1 MLSRVAE
8 NLFWMS
14 RYLER
19 AENVAR
25 LLDIGLYLEL
35 DAPSSSSGND
45 GSAPVEIAL
54 GILSSGSASR
64 PARPLVGPNRNAVLG
79 FLTFD
84 RSNPHSL
91 VSTISRARENA
102 RGTQESL
109 GVDAW
114 SEINRLYLYLCGQRA
129 QRRFHASASAL
140 YATVK
145 QSCILFDGLVQNT
158 LPRDEVYHFIRLG
171 RHLERVCVM
180 GQILHAKCRTR
191 PEDGAPID
199 PAIELVRW
207 TGLLRSCSAYG
218 AYLRV
223 ERDRV
228 EPAGVIRFLVL
239 NSDFPRAIRFCVAR
253 CRESLREI
261 AGGDDE
267 EYTSEAE
274 RLLGRLDSEL
284 RYSDVGEIF
293 DRGLLPFLEGIRTT
307 SVRVG
312 EEIQKTYF
320 LT

>member
-35 DAPSSSSGND
+35 DAPASPGED

-54 GILSSGSASR
+54 AILSSGNAAR
-64 PARPLVGPNRNAVLG
+64 PARLAVGPHRNAVLG

-84 RSNPHSL
+84 RSNPNSL
-91 VSTISRARENA
+91 VSTIARARENA

-145 QSCILFDGLVQNT
+145 QSCILVDGMVQNT

-180 GQILHAKCRTR
+180 GQILQAKCRTR
-191 PEDGAPID
+191 PEGGATVD
-199 PAIELVRW
+199 PAIELMRW

-228 EPAGVIRFLVL
+228 DPAGVIRFLVL
-239 NSDFPRAIRFCVAR
+239 SADFPRAIRFCVAR

-284 RYSDVGEIF
+284 RYGDVAEIF
-293 DRGLLPFLEGIRTT
+293 ERGLLPFLDGIRAT

-312 EEIQKTYF
+312 DEIQRTYF

>member
-35 DAPSSSSGND
+35 DAPASPGED

-54 GILSSGSASR
+54 AILSSGNAAR
-64 PARPLVGPNRNAVLG
+64 PARLAVGPHRNAVLG

-84 RSNPHSL
+84 RSNPNSL
-91 VSTISRARENA
+91 VSTIARARENA

-145 QSCILFDGLVQNT
+145 QSCILVDGMVQNT

-191 PEDGAPID
+191 PEGGATID

-228 EPAGVIRFLVL
+228 DPAGVIRFLVL
-239 NSDFPRAIRFCVAR
+239 SADFPRAIRFCVAR

-284 RYSDVGEIF
+284 RYGDVAEIF
-293 DRGLLPFLEGIRTT
+293 ERGLLPFLDGIRAT

-312 EEIQKTYF
+312 DEIQRTYF

>member
-35 DAPSSSSGND
+35 DAASSSGD
-45 GSAPVEIAL
+45 EGSAPVEIAL
-54 GILSSGSASR
+54 SILRGRDAQR
-64 PARPLVGPNRNAVLG
+64 PDRPLVGPHRNAVLG

-84 RSNPHSL
+84 RNNPNSL

-129 QRRFHASASAL
+129 HRRFQSSASAL
-140 YATVK
+140 YAKVK
-145 QSCILFDGLVQNT
+145 QFCILFDGMVQNT

-171 RHLERVCVM
+171 RHLERVSVM
-180 GQILHAKCRTR
+180 GQILHAKCRSHR
-191 PEDGAPID
+191 SGGSEVD

-239 NSDFPRAIRFCVAR
+239 NADFPRAIRFCVAR
-253 CRESLREI
+253 CRDSLREI
-261 AGGDDE
+261 AGGDE
-267 EYTSEAE
+267 EECTSEAE
-274 RLLGRLDSEL
+274 RQLGRLDSEL
-284 RYSDVGEIF
+284 RYSDVAEIF
-293 DRGLLPFLEGIRTT
+293 ERGLLPFLEGIRTT
-307 SVRVG
+307 SERVG
-312 EEIQKTYF
+312 HEIQKSYF

>member
-25 LLDIGLYLEL
+25 LLDIGLFLEL
-35 DAPSSSSGND
+35 DAPALAVDD

-54 GILSSGSASR
+54 HILACREQFHSANPGSDR
-64 PARPLVGPNRNAVLG
+64 NRVLG

-84 RSNPHSL
+84 RTNPQSIL
-91 VSTISRARENA
+91 SMIARARENA
-102 RGTQESL
+102 RGTQENL

-114 SEINRLYLYLCGQRA
+114 SEVNRLYLYLSGQRA
-129 QRRFHASASAL
+129 QRKFHSSPSAF
-140 YATVK
+140 YAAIK

-158 LPRDEVYHFIRLG
+158 LPRDEVYHFLELG
-171 RHLERVCVM
+171 RYLERVNVM
-180 GQILHAKCRTR
+180 GRILHAKCRSHN
-191 PEDGAPID
+191 EGESGAD
-199 PAIELVRW
+199 PPMQVIRW

-228 EPAGVIRFLVL
+228 EPVGVIRFLVL
-239 NSDFPRAIRFCVAR
+239 NPDFPRAVRFCVAR
-253 CRESLREI
+253 CRQSLQEI
-261 AGGDDE
+261 AGGDDD
-267 EYTSEAE
+267 EYASEAE

-284 RYSDVGEIF
+284 RYIDVAEIF
-293 DRGLLPFLEGIRTT
+293 ERGLLPFLDGIQNTCL
-307 SVRVG
+307 RVG
-312 EEIQKTYF
+312 DEIQRSYF

>member
-25 LLDIGLYLEL
+25 LLDIGLFLEL
-35 DAPSSSSGND
+35 DAPSLGDD

-54 GILSSGSASR
+54 KILACHDAFRSAHATPGR
-64 PARPLVGPNRNAVLG
+64 DAVLG

-84 RSNPHSL
+84 RSNPQSIL
-91 VSTISRARENA
+91 SMIARARENA

-114 SEINRLYLYLCGQRA
+114 SEVNRLYLYLSGQKAR
-129 QRRFHASASAL
+129 RRFQASPSSFYTTIKHAC
-140 YATVK
+140 V
-145 QSCILFDGLVQNT
+145 LFDGLVQNT
-158 LPRDEVYHFIRLG
+158 LPRDEVYHFIQLG
-171 RHLERVCVM
+171 RYLERADVV
-180 GQILHAKCRTR
+180 GRILHAKCRSLA
-191 PEDGAPID
+191 EIAESSD
-199 PAIELVRW
+199 LVMQAVWW

-218 AYLRV
+218 AYLRT

-228 EPAGVIRFLVL
+228 EPVGVIRFLVL
-239 NSDFPRAIRFCVAR
+239 DADFPRAIRFGIGR

-261 AGGDDE
+261 SGGDDE
-267 EYTSEAE
+267 DECRSEPE

-284 RYSDVGEIF
+284 RYTDVAEIF
-293 DRGLLPFLEGIRTT
+293 ERGLLPFLEGIQATCH
-307 SVRVG
+307 RVG
-312 EEIQKTYF
+312 HEIQKSFF
-320 LT
+320 LI

>member
-35 DAPSSSSGND
+35 DAPSSAGDD

-54 GILSSGSASR
+54 GILSSGNVAA
-64 PARPLVGPNRNAVLG
+64 PARTSVGPHRNAVLG

-84 RSNPHSL
+84 RTNPNSL

-145 QSCILFDGLVQNT
+145 QSCILFDGMVQNT

-171 RHLERVCVM
+171 PPSR
-180 GQILHAKCRTR
+180 
-191 PEDGAPID
+191 
-199 PAIELVRW
+199 
-207 TGLLRSCSAYG
+207 
-218 AYLRV
+218 
-223 ERDRV
+223 
-228 EPAGVIRFLVL
+228 AGVRDGPDPPRQVPHATGGWRSHRPGDRAGALDRPAPKL
-239 NSDFPRAIRFCVAR
+239 LGLRRLPPRRARPRRARRGDPLPRA
-253 CRESLREI
+253 
-261 AGGDDE
+261 
-267 EYTSEAE
+267 
-274 RLLGRLDSEL
+274 
-284 RYSDVGEIF
+284 
-293 DRGLLPFLEGIRTT
+293 
-307 SVRVG
+307 
-312 EEIQKTYF
+312 
-320 LT
+320 

>member
-35 DAPSSSSGND
+35 DAPSSAGQD

-54 GILSSGSASR
+54 GILSGGNV
-64 PARPLVGPNRNAVLG
+64 ARPTRPMVGPHRNAILG

-84 RSNPHSL
+84 RTNPNSL
-91 VSTISRARENA
+91 VSTISLARENA

-140 YATVK
+140 YAKVK
-145 QSCILFDGLVQNT
+145 QSCILFDGMVQNT

-171 RHLERVCVM
+171 RHLERVSVM
-180 GQILHAKCRTR
+180 GQILHTKCRR
-191 PEDGAPID
+191 HPVGGAGVD

-239 NSDFPRAIRFCVAR
+239 NADFPRAIRFCVAR

-261 AGGDDE
+261 AGGDE
-267 EYTSEAE
+267 EECISEAE

-284 RYSDVGEIF
+284 RYSDVVEIF
-293 DRGLLPFLEGIRTT
+293 ERGLLPFLESITTT
-307 SVRVG
+307 SQRVG
-312 EEIQKTYF
+312 NEIQKSYF

>member
-35 DAPSSSSGND
+35 DAPSTAAND

-54 GILSSGSASR
+54 HILACRDAFHAGH
-64 PARPLVGPNRNAVLG
+64 PAPDRSAVLR

-84 RSNPHSL
+84 RANSQSIL
-91 VSTISRARENA
+91 SVVARARENA

-109 GVDAW
+109 DVDAW
-114 SEINRLYLYLCGQRA
+114 REVNRLYLFLCGQRA
-129 QRRFHASASAL
+129 QRRFEASPSGF
-140 YATVK
+140 YAAIK

-158 LPRDEVYHFIRLG
+158 LPRDEVYHFLELG
-171 RHLERVCVM
+171 RYLERIGVI
-180 GQILHAKCRTR
+180 GRILHAKCHSLTQ
-191 PEDGAPID
+191 PSDAGD
-199 PAIELVRW
+199 PAMDLVRW

-228 EPAGVIRFLVL
+228 EPVGVIRFLIL
-239 NSDFPRAIRFCVAR
+239 NPDFPRAIRFCAAR
-253 CRESLREI
+253 CRESLQEI
-261 AGGDDE
+261 AGGDDD
-267 EYTSEAE
+267 EYASEAE

-284 RYSDVGEIF
+284 RYIDVAEIF
-293 DRGLLPFLEGIRTT
+293 ERGLLSFLDGIQTT
-307 SVRVG
+307 CNRVG
-312 EEIQKTYF
+312 EEIARSYF

>member
-35 DAPSSSSGND
+35 DAPSTAGDD

-54 GILSSGSASR
+54 GILCGGTAERPDRPISG
-64 PARPLVGPNRNAVLG
+64 PHRNAVLG
-79 FLTFD
+79 FFTFD
-84 RSNPHSL
+84 RTNPTSL
-91 VSTISRARENA
+91 LSTISLARENA

-129 QRRFHASASAL
+129 QRRFQASASAL
-140 YATVK
+140 YAKVK
-145 QSCILFDGLVQNT
+145 QSCILFDGMVQNT

-171 RHLERVCVM
+171 RHLERVSVM
-180 GQILHAKCRTR
+180 GQILHAKCHSH
-191 PEDGAPID
+191 PVGGAGVD

-228 EPAGVIRFLVL
+228 DPEGVIRFLVL
-239 NSDFPRAIRFCVAR
+239 NADFPRAIRFCVAR

-261 AGGDDE
+261 AGGDE
-267 EYTSEAE
+267 EECTSEAE

-284 RYSDVGEIF
+284 RYSDVVEIF
-293 DRGLLPFLEGIRTT
+293 ERGLLPFLEGIRTT

-312 EEIQKTYF
+312 NEIQKSYF

>member
-35 DAPSSSSGND
+35 DAPTSRGED

-54 GILSSGSASR
+54 AILSSGNVPR
-64 PARPLVGPNRNAVLG
+64 PARLTVGPHRNAVLG

-84 RSNPHSL
+84 RSNPNSL

-145 QSCILFDGLVQNT
+145 QSCILFDGLIQNT

-191 PEDGAPID
+191 PEGGAAVD

-228 EPAGVIRFLVL
+228 DPAGVIRFLVL
-239 NSDFPRAIRFCVAR
+239 NADFPRAIRFCVAR

-284 RYSDVGEIF
+284 RYSVVAEIF
-293 DRGLLPFLEGIRTT
+293 ERGLLPFLEGIRAT

-312 EEIQKTYF
+312 DEIQRTYF

>member
-25 LLDIGLYLEL
+25 LLDVGLYLEL
-35 DAPSSSSGND
+35 DAPRLTVED

-54 GILSSGSASR
+54 YILACREAFCAAHPKSASD
-64 PARPLVGPNRNAVLG
+64 RNAVLE

-84 RSNPHSL
+84 RSNPQSILSMISL
-91 VSTISRARENA
+91 ARDNA

-114 SEINRLYLYLCGQRA
+114 SEVNRRYLYLSGRRA
-129 QRRFHASASAL
+129 GGRFEAGPSSF
-140 YATVK
+140 YTRIK
-145 QSCILFDGLVQNT
+145 QSCILFDGLIQNT
-158 LPRDEVYHFIRLG
+158 LPRDDVYHFIQLG
-171 RHLERVCVM
+171 RYLERVDLM
-180 GQILHAKCRTR
+180 GRILHAKCQSL
-191 PEDGAPID
+191 EKGIADADLALG
-199 PAIELVRW
+199 LVRW

-228 EPAGVIRFLVL
+228 DPVGVIRFLVL
-239 NSDFPRAIRFCVAR
+239 NHDFPRAIRFCVAR
-253 CRESLREI
+253 CRASLQEI
-261 AGGDDE
+261 AGGDED
-267 EYTSEAE
+267 EYTSEAA

-284 RYSDVGEIF
+284 RYIDAAEIF
-293 DRGLLPFLEGIRTT
+293 ERGLLPFFEGLQTT
-307 SVRVG
+307 CQRVG
-312 EEIQKTYF
+312 REIQRSFF
-320 LT
+320 LV

>member
-35 DAPSSSSGND
+35 DAPTTAGQD

-54 GILSSGSASR
+54 GILSGGSVVR
-64 PARPLVGPNRNAVLG
+64 QPRPLGGPHRNAVLG

-84 RSNPHSL
+84 RSNPNSL
-91 VSTISRARENA
+91 VSTIWRARENA

-129 QRRFHASASAL
+129 QRRFHASASSL
-140 YATVK
+140 YAKVK
-145 QSCILFDGLVQNT
+145 QSCILFDGMIQNT

-171 RHLERVCVM
+171 RHLERVSVM
-180 GQILHAKCRTR
+180 GQILHTKCRR
-191 PEDGAPID
+191 HPDGDPGLD

-239 NSDFPRAIRFCVAR
+239 NADFPRAIRFCVAR

-261 AGGDDE
+261 AGGDEE
-267 EYTSEAE
+267 EYKSEAE

-284 RYSDVGEIF
+284 RYSDVAEIF
-293 DRGLLPFLEGIRTT
+293 ERGLLPFLEGIGTT
-307 SVRVG
+307 SQRVG
-312 EEIQKTYF
+312 NEIQKSYF
-320 LT
+320 LR

>member
-35 DAPSSSSGND
+35 DAPTSAGQD

-54 GILSSGSASR
+54 GLLSGGTVER
-64 PARPLVGPNRNAVLG
+64 PPRPVVGPHRNAVLG

-84 RSNPHSL
+84 RSNPNSL
-91 VSTISRARENA
+91 VSTISLARENA
-102 RGTQESL
+102 RGTQERL

-129 QRRFHASASAL
+129 QRRFHASASSL
-140 YATVK
+140 YAKVK
-145 QSCILFDGLVQNT
+145 QSCILFDGMIQNT

-171 RHLERVCVM
+171 RHLERVSVM
-180 GQILHAKCRTR
+180 GQILHTKCRLS
-191 PEDGAPID
+191 PEGGALFD

-239 NSDFPRAIRFCVAR
+239 NADFPRAIRFCVAR

-261 AGGDDE
+261 AGGDEE
-267 EYTSEAE
+267 EYISEAE

-284 RYSDVGEIF
+284 RYSDVAEIF
-293 DRGLLPFLEGIRTT
+293 ERGLVPFLESIGTT
-307 SVRVG
+307 AGRVG
-312 EEIQKTYF
+312 NEIQKSYF

>member
-1 MLSRVAE
+1 M
-8 NLFWMS
+8 
-14 RYLER
+14 
-19 AENVAR
+19 
-25 LLDIGLYLEL
+25 
-35 DAPSSSSGND
+35 
-45 GSAPVEIAL
+45 
-54 GILSSGSASR
+54 
-64 PARPLVGPNRNAVLG
+64 
-79 FLTFD
+79 
-84 RSNPHSL
+84 
-91 VSTISRARENA
+91 STISRARENA

-140 YATVK
+140 YATIK
-145 QSCILFDGLVQNT
+145 QSCILFDGMVQNT

-191 PEDGAPID
+191 PEGRGRSTRRSSWCAGPGCCEAARPMALISGSS
-199 PAIELVRW
+199 A
-207 TGLLRSCSAYG
+207 TGSSR
-218 AYLRV
+218 
-223 ERDRV
+223 
-228 EPAGVIRFLVL
+228 PGVIRFLVL
-239 NSDFPRAIRFCVAR
+239 NADFPRSIRFCVAR

-284 RYSDVGEIF
+284 RYSDVVEIF

-307 SVRVG
+307 SLRVG
-312 EEIQKTYF
+312 EEIQKSYF